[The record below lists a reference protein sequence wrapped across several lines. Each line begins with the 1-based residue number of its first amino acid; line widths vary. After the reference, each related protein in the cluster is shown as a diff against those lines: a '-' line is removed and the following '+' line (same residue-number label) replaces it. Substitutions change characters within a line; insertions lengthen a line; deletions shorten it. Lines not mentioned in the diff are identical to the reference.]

1 MSANVKTLVN
11 QPYKYGFITD
21 IETDTIPRGLNE
33 DIIRLISTKKK
44 EPEFMLEFR
53 LKAYGQW
60 LKMTEPKWA
69 HVSYPPIDYQKII
82 YYSAPKQK
90 KEKLNSL
97 EEVDP
102 TLLETFEKL
111 GIPLSEQKRLSNVAV
126 DAIFD
131 SVSIATTFKEKLAED
146 GVIFCSISEALH
158 EHPELVKKY
167 LGTVVPVNDNYFAAL
182 NSAVFSDGSFV
193 YIPKG
198 VKCPMELST
207 YFRINSG
214 ETGQFERTLIIA
226 EEGAYVSYLEGCHPA
241 GEQILTPTGWT
252 NIESIQAGDRVYDH
266 HGRLQKVRA
275 AMVRHHRGNMITIR
289 PVSRYNEFRLTPEHP
304 VYAIKQQD
312 VLTKR
317 KQRQENWLPEVDT
330 QKLLKAQPQWIK
342 ADELAKG
349 DFVLVPKLTRPDSS
363 GFNDAELELLGYYL
377 AEGSTYF
384 NQANRQYTNQ
394 LSFGLHE
401 TELVSRARDLV
412 EEITGKSAYVT
423 EQTARNA
430 AGVSFY
436 SQEYSDWFSRHCGKG
451 APTKQ
456 LSPEL
461 MTLSPRQTKILLDA
475 YLAGD
480 GNICDRTNSTM
491 VRFSTASETLAQQLQ
506 MLLNKIDIHAWI
518 QVREGGEAKFSN
530 NSERVVNRQPL
541 YQVGY
546 TEGKKWDMV
555 QETETHFLVPIR
567 EVSRETYDDLV
578 FNIDVEQTHSY
589 LVRGVAV
596 HNCTAPM
603 YDSNQLHAAVVE
615 LVALDNA
622 EIKYSTV
629 QNWYAG
635 DENGKGGIYN
645 FVTKRGLCK
654 GVNSKISWTQLET
667 GSAITWKYPSCVLV
681 GDNSVGEFYSIAL
694 TNNKQQAD
702 TGTKMVHIGK
712 NTRSTIISKGISAGK
727 SQNSYRGLVKVGPKA
742 QGARNYSQCDSM
754 LIGDTAEANTFP
766 YIQVDNHRA
775 KVEHEA
781 STSKIG
787 EDQLFYFAQR
797 GISEED
803 AVSMLVSGFCQDVLN
818 ELPMEFAAEA
828 DKLLSLKLEGTV
840 G

>member
-1 MSANVKTLVN
+1 MSNTVKNLVN
-11 QPYKYGFITD
+11 QPYKYGFVTD
-21 IETDTIPRGLNE
+21 IEKDTIPRGLSE
-33 DIIRLISTKKK
+33 DVIRLISAKKN

-53 LKAYGQW
+53 LKAYRQW
-60 LKMTEPKWA
+60 LKMIEPTWA
-69 HVSYPPIDYQKII
+69 HVGYPKIDYQDIV
-82 YYSAPKQK
+82 YYSAPKK
-90 KEKLNSL
+90 KKAKLDSL

-102 TLLETFEKL
+102 ALLETFDKL

-131 SVSIATTFKEKLAED
+131 SVSVATTFKEKLAED
-146 GVIFCSISEALH
+146 GVIFCSISEALQ

-167 LGTVVPVNDNYFAAL
+167 LGTVVPTADNYFAAL

-193 YIPKG
+193 YVPKG

-207 YFRINSG
+207 YFRINDG
-214 ETGQFERTLIIA
+214 DTGQFERTLIIT
-226 EEGAYVSYLEGCHPA
+226 EEGASVSYLEGCHPP
-241 GEQILTPTGWT
+241 GEQVLTPEGWK
-252 NIESIQAGDRVYDH
+252 NIESIHAGDKVYDH
-266 HGRLQKVRA
+266 NGKLQKVRA
-275 AMVRHHRGNMITIR
+275 AMVRQHKGEMIKIR
-289 PVSRYNEFRLTPEHP
+289 PVSRYNEFSLTPEHP
-304 VYAIKQQD
+304 VYAIKRED
-312 VLTKR
+312 VLVKR
-317 KQRQENWLPEVDT
+317 KPRKDNWLPEVDT
-330 QKLLKAQPQWIK
+330 KKLLNTEPQWIK
-342 ADELAKG
+342 AGELAKG
-349 DFVLVPKLTRPDSS
+349 DFVLVPKLQRPDSS
-363 GFNDAELELLGYYL
+363 AFSNEELELLGYYL

-384 NQANRQYTNQ
+384 NQANKQYTNQ

-401 TELVSRARDLV
+401 TELVNRVQELV
-412 EEITGKSAYVT
+412 GTVTGKNAYIT
-423 EQTARNA
+423 EQPDKNG

-436 SQEYSDWFSRHCGKG
+436 SQEYSDWFTRHCGKG
-451 APTKQ
+451 ATTKE

-461 MTLSPRQTKILLDA
+461 MNLAPSQTKVLLDA

-480 GNICDRTNSTM
+480 GNICERENSTM
-491 VRFSTASETLAQQLQ
+491 VRFSTASETLAGQVQ
-506 MLLNKIDIHAWI
+506 MLLNKLDIHAWV

-530 NSERVVNRQPL
+530 NSDRVINRQPL
-541 YQVGY
+541 YQIGY
-546 TEGKKWDMV
+546 TDNKKWDMV
-555 QETETHFLVPIR
+555 RETETHFIVPIR
-567 EVSRETYDDLV
+567 EITREPYNDLV
-578 FNIDVEQTHSY
+578 FNIDVAESHSY
-589 LVRGVAV
+589 LVKGIAV

-603 YDSNQLHAAVVE
+603 FDTNQLHAAVVE

-629 QNWYAG
+629 QNWFAG

-654 GVNSKISWTQLET
+654 GVNSKISWTQVET

-712 NTRSTIISKGISAGK
+712 NTRSTIISKGISAGESK
-727 SQNSYRGLVKVGPKA
+727 GSYRGLVKIGAKA
-742 QGARNYSQCDSM
+742 DGARNYSQCDSM
-754 LIGDTAEANTFP
+754 LIGDNAEANTFP
-766 YIQVDNHRA
+766 YIQVDNNTA

-781 STSKIG
+781 STAKIG
-787 EDQLFYFAQR
+787 EEQLFYLAQR

-803 AVSMLVSGFCQDVLN
+803 AVTMLVSGFCKDVLN